1 MRGGGGAY
9 SSLGTGIQLR
19 VSNTEPVKAKIYSKD
34 PFLCRRTPYIL
45 RPCFLGQEMKVMKS
59 LLLIK
64 CERVHAK
71 KRKKMTNQFI
81 KRTLFYLIDQHLPE

>member
-1 MRGGGGAY
+1 MRGWGAY
-9 SSLGTGIQLR
+9 SSLGTGIQLT
-19 VSNTEPVKAKIYSKD
+19 VSNTEPVKDKIYSTN
-34 PFLCRRTPYIL
+34 PFLCRTTPYIL

-71 KRKKMTNQFI
+71 KERKRQI
-81 KRTLFYLIDQHLPE
+81 HL

>member
-9 SSLGTGIQLR
+9 SSLGTGVQLR

-34 PFLCRRTPYIL
+34 PSPCRRTPYIL

-71 KRKKMTNQFI
+71 KKKEKEKSIYKAN
-81 KRTLFYLIDQHLPE
+81 LILPH